1 MPPRNG
7 SVSNIYNSDFQTP
20 DPMLDDGDL
29 ESITQIEE
37 LPDGGAIFQI
47 GDSLE
52 EEESPE
58 DQVYDFYENLTDDIA
73 QSVLS
78 RTASDLLEG
87 INDDIKS
94 RKQWEEAISKGMTL
108 LGYKYEDYRDYPFM
122 RACAAFDSTLSTAH
136 LRFWSTAR
144 AELFPASGPANFQA
158 VGEDTD
164 EKEELGEK
172 LKSWMNYYLCHVD
185 KDYYPD
191 SERMLLYLGIVGCS
205 FRKVYQDPITNR
217 PVARFIDPQDFIV
230 NNEAR
235 SILSSNRLT
244 QRMYLTKKELILRQ
258 ISGFYSDVGLPD
270 ADDEDVD
277 SDITKATH
285 EQEGIQNQ
293 SYDRKSLYQVYEV
306 HADLDLDGFE
316 HKDEDGN
323 TTGMPLPYIV
333 TICLAN
339 RKVLS
344 VRRNWVED
352 DATYA
357 RIQCFV
363 QYNYLPGF
371 GLYGIGLAQLIGSNS
386 NALTS
391 ILRQLIDCGTL
402 KNFPGG
408 LRVKG
413 MRLEKNDKP
422 VGPSEFLEIETGGLP
437 IQDAIMMMPFN
448 EPSVVLNQLRN
459 ELITQTQMLA
469 GTTETQI
476 SEAKADAPV
485 GTTLA
490 LLEVQNKMQ
499 SSVLRS
505 LHMSLSYELELL
517 YRLFGEGMD
526 EDNPYD
532 FKAPGVSGQITKL
545 DFNDNI
551 KIIPVSDPNLTTST
565 QRLLRAEAI
574 LRLAQSAPEL
584 HDLRNAYRRMYIAM
598 GITDLDKLLPPEQ
611 DILPLDPI
619 TENMN
624 AMEGKPLKAAIWQD
638 HKSHI
643 TVHEVFAQQ
652 NPDIQAIQAHVQ
664 EHRAF
669 DYYMQMEYALQM
681 QLPPLD
687 QLEDPE
693 IQNNIAI
700 AASKV
705 AMEQRE
711 AMEAQNPPPLDPTK
725 VMMADM
731 ESRTEIARLKQEEGK
746 LRAEVEA
753 FKAQLAF
760 ETAKNKLL
768 VDQEMAEEKNETDL
782 AIAEMKN
789 ETDMLNVKE
798 KAKQV
803 KDKDNGKR

>member
-1 MPPRNG
+1 MVMP
-7 SVSNIYNSDFQTP
+7 Y
-20 DPMLDDGDL
+20 
-29 ESITQIEE
+29 
-37 LPDGGAIFQI
+37 
-47 GDSLE
+47 
-52 EEESPE
+52 
-58 DQVYDFYENLTDDIA
+58 
-73 QSVLS
+73 
-78 RTASDLLEG
+78 
-87 INDDIKS
+87 
-94 RKQWEEAISKGMTL
+94 
-108 LGYKYEDYRDYPFM
+108 
-122 RACAAFDSTLSTAH
+122 
-136 LRFWSTAR
+136 
-144 AELFPASGPANFQA
+144 
-158 VGEDTD
+158 
-164 EKEELGEK
+164 
-172 LKSWMNYYLCHVD
+172 
-185 KDYYPD
+185 
-191 SERMLLYLGIVGCS
+191 
-205 FRKVYQDPITNR
+205 
-217 PVARFIDPQDFIV
+217 
-230 NNEAR
+230 
-235 SILSSNRLT
+235 
-244 QRMYLTKKELILRQ
+244 
-258 ISGFYSDVGLPD
+258 
-270 ADDEDVD
+270 
-277 SDITKATH
+277 
-285 EQEGIQNQ
+285 
-293 SYDRKSLYQVYEV
+293 
-306 HADLDLDGFE
+306 
-316 HKDEDGN
+316 
-323 TTGMPLPYIV
+323 
-333 TICLAN
+333 
-339 RKVLS
+339 
-344 VRRNWVED
+344 
-352 DATYA
+352 
-357 RIQCFV
+357 
-363 QYNYLPGF
+363 
-371 GLYGIGLAQLIGSNS
+371 
-386 NALTS
+386 
-391 ILRQLIDCGTL
+391 
-402 KNFPGG
+402 
-408 LRVKG
+408 
-413 MRLEKNDKP
+413 
-422 VGPSEFLEIETGGLP
+422 
-437 IQDAIMMMPFN
+437 N

-459 ELITQTQMLA
+459 ELIQQTQMLA

-532 FKAPGVSGQITKL
+532 FKAPGVSGQITKH

-584 HDLRNAYRRMYIAM
+584 HDLRNAYHRMYVAM
-598 GITDLDKLLPPEQ
+598 GLADIEKLLPPEQ
-611 DILPLDPI
+611 DVLPLDPI

-624 AMEGKPLKAAIWQD
+624 AMEGKPVKAVIWQD

-652 NPDIQAIQAHVQ
+652 NPDVQAMQAHIQ

-681 QLPPLD
+681 QLPPLEE
-687 QLEDPE
+687 LENPE
-693 IQNNIAI
+693 VQNNIAL

-705 AMEQRE
+705 AMEQRQ
-711 AMEAQNPPPLDPTK
+711 AMEEQNPPPLDPTK

-768 VDQEMAEEKNETDL
+768 ADQEMAEEKNETDL

-803 KDKDNGKR
+803 KDKDNG